1 FFTNLAQFLFTNDIG
16 GIAPM
21 YWVAGFG
28 IAAAPLML
36 SRDGLATLVRSP
48 VAAWCLGFL
57 AITCL
62 WLVLQPAAPPG
73 AWKELNARV
82 LTVVSLVS
90 MVGVFSP
97 RDAVRWARWSVF
109 VAVCLA
115 LALNGYE
122 LFNPKT
128 FSE

>member
-1 FFTNLAQFLFTNDIG
+1 
-16 GIAPM
+16 
-21 YWVAGFG
+21 W
-28 IAAAPLML
+28 
-36 SRDGLATLVRSP
+36 
-48 VAAWCLGFL
+48 
-57 AITCL
+57 
-62 WLVLQPAAPPG
+62 QPAARRG

-90 MVGVFSP
+90 MVGVFST

-115 LALNGYE
+115 LAVNGYE

-128 FSE
+128 FSEVMGRSAGLYMNPNQAAAALVAGLALTLGIVPERL